1 VATSDTC
8 VEPGRWTVGDYLA
21 IRKRSYGRGGPT
33 FWEVFNRDNDL
44 VVRRGSLDEVR
55 QWVAEQPS

>member
-21 IRKRSYGRGGPT
+21 IRKRSYGLMWLAAKVGLTWDAP
-33 FWEVFNRDNDL
+33 EMVEA
-44 VVRRGSLDEVR
+44 VR
-55 QWVAEQPS
+55 WN